1 MFKKILLPAA
11 FFALGAYSAKMHCS
25 KIPLIGDTAP
35 SFRADSTQGKIN
47 FPEDFKGSWTIFF
60 SHPADFTPVCTTEIM
75 TFQSMA
81 YEFRQLNTKLL
92 GLSVDSINA
101 HMAWLK
107 EIKDKIKYNGLE
119 NIEVTYPVIDD
130 KKMEIAKLYQMI
142 HPATSNAKSI
152 RAVYIIDP
160 QSIIRTIL
168 FYPASNGRNL
178 HEIRRLL
185 ISLQTSDMFDVTTP
199 ANWEPGDDAIIPPP
213 ESWDEAIARVEKKQ
227 KDAKCYDW
235 FLCFRQL
242 SIDEIREKLFNK

>member
-1 MFKKILLPAA
+1 MFKKIVLPVAL
-11 FFALGAYSAKMHCS
+11 FALGAYSVKKQYP

-35 SFRADSTQGKIN
+35 SFRADSTQGIIN

-60 SHPADFTPVCTTEIM
+60 SHPADFTPVCTTEFM

-81 YEFRQLNTKLL
+81 YEFSQLNTRLL
-92 GLSVDSINA
+92 GLSVDSVNS

-119 NIEVTYPVIDD
+119 NIEVSYPVIDD

-142 HPATSNAKSI
+142 HPATSNSKSI

-160 QSIIRTIL
+160 QSIIRAIL
-168 FYPASNGRNL
+168 FYPSTNGRNL
-178 HEIRRLL
+178 HEIKRLL
-185 ISLQTSDMFDVTTP
+185 IALQTTEMFDVSTP
-199 ANWEPGDDAIIPPP
+199 ANWEPGDDAIIPVP
-213 ESWDEAIARVEKKQ
+213 ESWDEAIARVEKKP

-242 SIDEIREKLFNK
+242 SIDDIREKLFNK